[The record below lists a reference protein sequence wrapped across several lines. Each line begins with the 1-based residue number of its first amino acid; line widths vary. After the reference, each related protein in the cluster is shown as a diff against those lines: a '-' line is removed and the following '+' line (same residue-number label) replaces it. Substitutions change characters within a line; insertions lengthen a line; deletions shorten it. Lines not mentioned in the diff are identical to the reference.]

1 MHVEKKQISSTKVA
15 LTITAT
21 EVELAPI
28 KNLVVEQLSKNV
40 KIAGFREGKV
50 PLQVAEKHLDP
61 ELLSSEFVNE
71 AINQLYIEAVK
82 SQAVDPVAQP
92 TIEIKKIV
100 PYDVLEFEA
109 QIDTLGVVKVGKYK
123 KLAVK
128 KDVIKISEKEI
139 GEVTKSLQVQQSEK
153 KDVNRAAKTNDQ
165 VWIDFSGKDT
175 KGEPVNGADGK
186 DYPIILGSKTFIPGF
201 EENVEGLK
209 AGEEKTFTIP
219 FPKDY
224 GVKALAGR
232 KVTFTVKV
240 NKVQE
245 VILPKL
251 DYELASKA
259 GPFKTVEELKANI
272 EINLKQEREAQA
284 ERKYESDLMDKI
296 YTTSKVEI
304 PDVLISQQIKFEID
318 ELKKNLTYRGQTYAE
333 FLEAEGTTEEKY
345 EKEVVRP
352 KSEKN
357 IGFSILLSEIAKT
370 EDIKIESTE
379 LETQINLM
387 KAQYQ
392 DPAMQEQLNQPEA
405 RRDIASRMLTQKT
418 LEKIKTYQ

>member
-40 KIAGFREGKV
+40 KIAGFREGKI
-50 PLQVAEKHLDP
+50 PIQVAEKHLDP

-128 KDVIKISEKEI
+128 KDVIKITEKEI

-153 KDVNRAAKTNDQ
+153 KDVDRAAKNDDQ

-251 DYELASKA
+251 DDELASKA

-296 YTTSKVEI
+296 YATSKVEI

-370 EDIKIESTE
+370 EDIQIESTE

>member
-109 QIDTLGVVKVGKYK
+109 QIDTLGAVKVGKYK

-128 KDVIKISEKEI
+128 KDVIKITEKEI

-153 KDVNRAAKTNDQ
+153 KDVDRVAKNDDQ
-165 VWIDFSGKDT
+165 VWIDFSGKDA
-175 KGEPVNGADGK
+175 KGDPVSGADGK

-232 KVTFTVKV
+232 KVTFTVTVK
-240 NKVQE
+240 KVQE

-251 DYELASKA
+251 DDELASKA
-259 GPFKTVEELKANI
+259 GPFKTVDELKSNI

-304 PDVLISQQIKFEID
+304 PDVLISQQIKYEID
-318 ELKKNLTYRGQTYAE
+318 DLKKNLTYRGQTYAE
-333 FLEAEGTTEEKY
+333 FLTAEGTTEEKY

-370 EDIKIESTE
+370 EDIQIESTE
-379 LETQINLM
+379 LESQINLM

>member
-1 MHVEKKQISSTKVA
+1 MHVEKKQVSKTKVT

-21 EVELAPI
+21 EVELLPI
-28 KNLVVEQLSKNV
+28 KNKVIEKLAQNV
-40 KIAGFREGKV
+40 KIPGFREGKS
-50 PLQVAEKHLDP
+50 PIQVAEKHIDP
-61 ELLSSEFVNE
+61 AVLSSEFVNE
-71 AINQLYIEAVK
+71 AINQLYVEAL
-82 SQAVDPVAQP
+82 QGHDLNPIAQP

-109 QIDTLGVVKVGKYK
+109 QVEIIGEVKLGKYK

-128 KDVIKISEKEI
+128 KDVVKITDKEVD
-139 GEVTKSLQVQQSEK
+139 EVVKSLQVQQSTK
-153 KDVNRAAKTNDQ
+153 NDVDRVAKNDDQ
-165 VWIDFSGKDT
+165 VWIDFKGVDT

-224 GVKALAGR
+224 GVTALAGR

-245 VILPKL
+245 VILPKA
-251 DYELASKA
+251 DDELAKKV
-259 GPFKTVEELKANI
+259 GPFKTLEELKENI
-272 EINLKQEREAQA
+272 KINLEQERSAGV
-284 ERKYESDLMDKI
+284 ERKYESDLMEKI
-296 YTTSKVEI
+296 HSTSKVEL
-304 PDVLISQQIKFEID
+304 PEALITQQVAFEVD
-318 ELKKNLTYRGQTYAE
+318 ELKKNLTYRGQTYQE
-333 FLEAEGTTEEKY
+333 FVASEGTTEEKY
-345 EKEVVRP
+345 EKEVIAP
-352 KSEKN
+352 KAEKN
-357 IGFSILLSEIAKT
+357 IAFSLLLSEIAKD
-370 EDIKIESTE
+370 EDVKLETAE
-379 LETQINLM
+379 LEAQITQL

-405 RRDIASRMLTQKT
+405 RRDIASRLLTQKT

>member
-1 MHVEKKQISSTKVA
+1 
-15 LTITAT
+15 
-21 EVELAPI
+21 
-28 KNLVVEQLSKNV
+28 
-40 KIAGFREGKV
+40 
-50 PLQVAEKHLDP
+50 
-61 ELLSSEFVNE
+61 
-71 AINQLYIEAVK
+71 INQLYIEAVK

-109 QIDTLGVVKVGKYK
+109 QIDTLGAVKVGKYK

-128 KDVIKISEKEI
+128 KDVIKITEKEI

-153 KDVNRAAKTNDQ
+153 KDVDRVAKNDDQ
-165 VWIDFSGKDT
+165 VWIDFSGKDA
-175 KGEPVNGADGK
+175 KGDPVSGADGK

-232 KVTFTVKV
+232 KVTFTVTVK
-240 NKVQE
+240 KVQE

-251 DYELASKA
+251 DDELASKA
-259 GPFKTVEELKANI
+259 GPFKTVDELKSNI

-304 PDVLISQQIKFEID
+304 PDVLISQQIKYEID
-318 ELKKNLTYRGQTYAE
+318 DLKKNLTYRGQTYAE
-333 FLEAEGTTEEKY
+333 FLTAEGTTEEKY

-370 EDIKIESTE
+370 EDIQIESTE
-379 LETQINLM
+379 LESQINLM